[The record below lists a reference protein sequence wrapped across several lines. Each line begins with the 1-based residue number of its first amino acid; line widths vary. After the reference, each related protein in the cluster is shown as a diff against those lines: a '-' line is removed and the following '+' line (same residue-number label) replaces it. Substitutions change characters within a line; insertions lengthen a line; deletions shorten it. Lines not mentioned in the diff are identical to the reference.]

1 MLSVF
6 IGIVLVFPCSGFPD
20 FSYSNLYDTHKK
32 ENCIHVYKKM
42 ELSRSVVH
50 VLKKCSSRFEALK
63 GVLLGYTRQL
73 ISTKYNAC
81 RGQDRFIK

>member
-6 IGIVLVFPCSGFPD
+6 IDIVLVFPCSGFPD

-32 ENCIHVYKKM
+32 ENCIHVYKKI

-50 VLKKCSSRFEALK
+50 VLRLTK
-63 GVLLGYTRQL
+63 GCY
-73 ISTKYNAC
+73 
-81 RGQDRFIK
+81 